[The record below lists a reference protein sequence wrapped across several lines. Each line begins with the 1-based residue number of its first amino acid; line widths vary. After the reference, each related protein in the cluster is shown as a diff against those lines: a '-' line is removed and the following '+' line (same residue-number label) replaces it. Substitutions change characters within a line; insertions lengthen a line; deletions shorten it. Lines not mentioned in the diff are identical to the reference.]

1 MVNIRGACLE
11 THGCLFRAL
20 STLVYTVYTAHQTT
34 WRLHHVP
41 AWSQNACSS
50 AALAEHRFFASRRR
64 SPAVSSLALLLIL
77 RQ

>member
-11 THGCLFRAL
+11 TPWLFVPSSL
-20 STLVYTVYTAHQTT
+20 YTGVHCTAHQTT

-50 AALAEHRFFASRRR
+50 AAFAEHLFFASRRR